1 MLSHK
6 ISRFLSVLLCISLF
20 MTIHAVDAMA
30 ACIMPVQT
38 PPAGYI
44 GQSYSYQVI
53 ASGGVPPLT
62 FAWISDGNP
71 LPPGL
76 IISQSGFI
84 SGTPTEAVSYNAV
97 LIRATGGGD
106 VPQSCQQYLTMRTY
120 NQTVSG
126 SVSPSSYS
134 APSNITTTQSLA
146 YTFTT
151 TPFASTTMVSAQ
163 GTFQVGGTQI
173 GANYRQVS
181 ANITGGR
188 GTVFE
193 TITILPSVMQK
204 ALSMGYSKM
213 TYNRSF
219 TNGTNTVNTQVE
231 ISITTAAAADL
242 MITRMQLYFQNR
254 QPVITIKRNDSS
266 LRTYAE
272 INYVGSGLLQGYWEV
287 DGNFLSNVNQTITY
301 GTAIRIESPAPP
313 ILPTFTSGTHR
324 IRLVITKP
332 SQNIPFPEIRYYV
345 TSEEPR
351 LVEAKKLTPVS
362 LLFPHNKGVISYAP
376 VTFLWATRET
386 GIAAYFLEFYFKDEE
401 KLLFSAYTKNPSYSL
416 PETILKTFFSPGKTY
431 AWKVKGFDTF
441 NNVATESTLF
451 TFTMGE

>member
-1 MLSHK
+1 MYSYK
-6 ISRFLSVLLCISLF
+6 ISRFLSVLLRISLF

-30 ACIMPVQT
+30 VCTMPAQT
-38 PPAGYI
+38 PPAGYV
-44 GQSYSYQVI
+44 GNPYSYQVI
-53 ASGGVPPLT
+53 VSGALSPLT
-62 FAWISDGNP
+62 FAWIGGNP

-76 IISQSGFI
+76 IISPSGFI
-84 SGTPTEAVSYNAV
+84 SGTPTAVSNNAV
-97 LIRATGGGD
+97 LIRATEAGD
-106 VPQSCQQYLTMRTY
+106 VPQSCQQFLTMRTY
-120 NQTVSG
+120 NQTVTG

-151 TPFASTTMVSAQ
+151 TPFANTTMVSAQ

-173 GANYRQVS
+173 GANYRQIS
-181 ANITGGR
+181 TNITGGR

-345 TSEEPR
+345 AAEEPKPAE
-351 LVEAKKLTPVS
+351 VKKLTPLS
-362 LLFPHNKGVISYAP
+362 LLFPHNNGVIGYAP

-441 NNVATESTLF
+441 NNVAAESTLF